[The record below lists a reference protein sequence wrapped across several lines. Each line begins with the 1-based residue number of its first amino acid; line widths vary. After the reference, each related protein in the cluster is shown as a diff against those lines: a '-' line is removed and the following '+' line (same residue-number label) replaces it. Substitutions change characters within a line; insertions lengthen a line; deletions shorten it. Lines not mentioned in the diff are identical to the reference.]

1 VQPSSTDDVVCAWND
16 GYSVEWDYDMCQV
29 NAINS
34 ENSVQIVCDCQ
45 QSGIVKIES
54 DLGAPSEEADLFEE
68 TSMLDDE
75 VAAQAAAAQFE
86 EETPQK
92 TLGEKS
98 LLVGV
103 VFALLAYML

>member
-1 VQPSSTDDVVCAWND
+1 
-16 GYSVEWDYDMCQV
+16 MCQV

-75 VAAQAAAAQFE
+75 VAAQEAALQYD
-86 EETPQK
+86 EETPEK

-103 VFALLAYML
+103 IFALFAYML

>member
-1 VQPSSTDDVVCAWND
+1 M
-16 GYSVEWDYDMCQV
+16 GDMCQV

-68 TSMLDDE
+68 TSMPDDE
-75 VAAQAAAAQFE
+75 VAYQEALLKQND
-86 EETPQK
+86 EETPER

-103 VFALLAYML
+103 IFALFAYIFERLCRTKISNNS